1 MEHEGALKMKIIN
14 TVKAKKNLKMT
25 DMSDEFIIR
34 FFNGKLNKE
43 EIGEL
48 EQWISSSQENLELF
62 DNYRKIWLGT
72 SANVPSEK
80 FDNKR
85 AWDKVYHQIHGT
97 KYGKGQVSY
106 FGNGKQFRRI
116 LQIAAMFFIFVSVGA
131 ISSWL
136 LISAKKVSV
145 TDQYCE
151 IVAPQGSKSQITLP
165 DGSKAW
171 INAGSK
177 LSYRGDF
184 NQSDRVVNLEGEG
197 YFNVTS
203 NKAKPFIVQ
212 TAHLKVKAFG
222 TVFNVK
228 AYPEEATVE
237 TTLVE
242 GSVEIEAGDKS
253 SAGTTH
259 TYTLQPKQN
268 IIYHI
273 ESGLAEQNPDN
284 IHVKETA
291 VVKKAEVN
299 NKDVQVISNIKPELY
314 TSWKDENWVIEGVPL
329 DDLAVLMGRR
339 FNSKI
344 EIRDD
349 ALKLYKFTG
358 TIQNETLEQ
367 MLVILSLTTPLEYTI
382 GKGNVNWM
390 LNKNLE
396 RNYTRILKR

>member
-1 MEHEGALKMKIIN
+1 MNIKMENISE
-14 TVKAKKNLKMT
+14 
-25 DMSDEFIIR
+25 EFIIR
-34 FFNGKLNKE
+34 YLNGKLNQD
-43 EIGEL
+43 EIWKL
-48 EQWISSSQENLELF
+48 EQWICNSSENLALF
-62 DNYRKIWLGT
+62 ESYRKIWIGT
-72 SANVPSEK
+72 AAGIPVEK
-80 FDNKR
+80 FDSKR
-85 AWDKVYHQIHGT
+85 GWENVFNRIHMNAGY
-97 KYGKGQVSY
+97 KSLP
-106 FGNGKQFRRI
+106 GNEGNSKRI
-116 LQIAAMFFIFVSVGA
+116 QKAFQIAAMFILFATAGA
-131 ISSWL
+131 VAAWIVLTPQRVPLSD
-136 LISAKKVSV
+136 K
-145 TDQYCE
+145 YCE

-184 NQSDRVVNLEGEG
+184 NQKERVVNLEGEG

-228 AYPEEATVE
+228 AYPEEKTVE

-242 GSVEIEAGDKS
+242 GIVQIEAGSKS
-253 SAGTTH
+253 RSEETY
-259 TYTLQPKQN
+259 TYTLKPKQN

-273 ESGLAEQNPDN
+273 ESGITEQKSDN
-284 IHVKETA
+284 EIVKEPVA
-291 VVKKAEVN
+291 DEKEDIVK
-299 NKDVQVISNIKPELY
+299 KDVQVLSNIKPELY
-314 TSWKDENWVIEGVPL
+314 TSWKDENWVIEGMPL
-329 DDLAVLMGRR
+329 DELAVLMERR
-339 FNSKI
+339 YNSKI

-367 MLVILSLTTPLEYTI
+367 VMVILSLTSPLEYAI
-382 GKGNVNWM
+382 GKGNVDWM

-396 RNYTRILKR
+396 KNYSRILKR

>member
-1 MEHEGALKMKIIN
+1 
-14 TVKAKKNLKMT
+14 MT
-25 DMSDEFIIR
+25 HISDEFIIR
-34 FFNGKLNKE
+34 FLNGKLNKN

-48 EQWISSSQENLELF
+48 EQWISRSSENLELF
-62 DNYRKIWLGT
+62 ETYRRIWLG
-72 SANVPSEK
+72 SAATISDENFDPHTAWEKVYSQIHNSGSEK
-80 FDNKR
+80 
-85 AWDKVYHQIHGT
+85 VVPT
-97 KYGKGQVSY
+97 P
-106 FGNGKQFRRI
+106 FRNNRHLQRV
-116 LQIAAMFFIFVSVGA
+116 LQIAAMFIIFASAGA
-131 ISSWL
+131 IAAWL
-136 LISAKKVSV
+136 TFTNNKIPLAG
-145 TDQYCE
+145 QYCE

-184 NQSDRVVNLEGEG
+184 NQSDRIVNLEGEG

-228 AYPEEATVE
+228 AYPEEETVE
-237 TTLVE
+237 ATLVE
-242 GSVEIEAGDKS
+242 GIVEIEAGDKS
-253 SAGTTH
+253 RSGETH
-259 TYTLQPKQN
+259 TYTLKPKQN

-273 ESGLAEQNPDN
+273 DSGLAEQKPENMT
-284 IHVKETA
+284 VKESPA
-291 VVKKAEVN
+291 VKKAEVIE
-299 NKDVQVISNIKPELY
+299 KEVQVMSNIKPELY
-314 TSWKDENWVIEGVPL
+314 TSWKDENWVIEGMPL
-329 DDLAVLMGRR
+329 DQLAILMGRR
-339 FNSKI
+339 YNSKI
-344 EIRDD
+344 EIEDD

-367 MLVILSLTTPLEYTI
+367 VLVILSLTTPLEYSI
-382 GKGNVNWM
+382 GKGNVSWM